1 MPNKGTVRR
10 RNQDIIDNI
19 GRNIRKYRKL
29 KGLTIVE
36 LSYLAKVEA
45 KQISRLELGQNDP
58 TASTLSFIS
67 EALKIDITQLF
78 EKEQD

>member
-10 RNQDIIDNI
+10 KDQEVINNI

-29 KGLTIVE
+29 NNLTIVE
-36 LSYLAKVEA
+36 LSYLANMEA

-58 TASTLSFIS
+58 TASTLSFVAK
-67 EALKIDITQLF
+67 ALNIDIIHLF
-78 EKEQD
+78 DK